1 MSDPYRITPT
11 SGSTPADSVPSPVR
25 TTSPVRP
32 VLWVLL
38 VLSVAANA
46 VSSVVGLHPAV
57 GIAFG
62 VLALA
67 FVAALIVDHRRR
79 RRS

>member
-11 SGSTPADSVPSPVR
+11 SESTPAASPVR

-46 VSSVVGLHPAV
+46 VSSVAGLHPAV
-57 GIAFG
+57 GMAFG